1 MLVTESDPKSD
12 QTFLTGEPLLAVGEV
27 PKTGGR
33 HFASVGPCA
42 FAGSIIQTRLKI
54 TSIPMNNS

>member
-12 QTFLTGEPLLAVGEV
+12 QTFLTGEPLLAVGV

-33 HFASVGPCA
+33 YFASMGPCA
-42 FAGSIIQTRLKI
+42 YAGQEQ
-54 TSIPMNNS
+54 PYFH

>member
-12 QTFLTGEPLLAVGEV
+12 QAVLTGELLLAVGEV

-33 HFASVGPCA
+33 YFASMGPCA
-42 FAGSIIQTRLKI
+42 YAGQEQ
-54 TSIPMNNS
+54 PYFH